1 MANLYLTHKCNRGCP
16 FCFARKALK
25 EAGSYDEIM
34 TLDEIDRFIRK
45 YRQELPIIGLLGGEP
60 FLYPHLPEAV
70 KLIRGYGIPVKIF
83 TSATNPVPEG
93 FEEVAI
99 NDPGVNFVVNV
110 GEASSYNERQAR
122 CLEEFMQKFHAV
134 SALSYTIF
142 DLNTDPSY
150 LFDLINRY
158 GLLREIR
165 TGIALPIYKGG
176 NSFIALKDYKAA
188 GRYFIECARKAAA
201 HRIAM
206 SMDCGFIACMFDD
219 AQIGELLKLGSRIG
233 FMCGAATDVGPG
245 LIGWNCFPLFQLG
258 KINVMEADSMKDL
271 CRKFDEK
278 LAEHM
283 DASRGVLPECESC
296 EKLADGL
303 CQGGC
308 RSFKS
313 F

>member
-45 YRQELPIIGLLGGEP
+45 YRKELPIIGLLGGEP

-83 TSATNPVPEG
+83 TSATNPLPEG

-110 GEASSYNERQAR
+110 GEASSYNERQAK

-165 TGIALPIYKGG
+165 TGIALPFY
-176 NSFIALKDYKAA
+176 
-188 GRYFIECARKAAA
+188 RP
-201 HRIAM
+201 
-206 SMDCGFIACMFDD
+206 
-219 AQIGELLKLGSRIG
+219 QW
-233 FMCGAATDVGPG
+233 P
-245 LIGWNCFPLFQLG
+245 
-258 KINVMEADSMKDL
+258 
-271 CRKFDEK
+271 
-278 LAEHM
+278 
-283 DASRGVLPECESC
+283 
-296 EKLADGL
+296 
-303 CQGGC
+303 
-308 RSFKS
+308 
-313 F
+313 